1 MEKMSEYEAR
11 GWSLLN
17 EMPVLDCEDED
28 AFYLHGEE
36 TSRALAEFEGKAF
49 KENGVWK
56 VERYFIDRAH
66 AEKRAPRTQAA
77 NPGDLADLLES
88 ADLKNGVDIALG
100 DKGETLVLVAYG
112 QIYLDLTTDTHGTVT
127 EVFECRLL

>member
-17 EMPVLDCEDED
+17 EASILDCEDED
-28 AFYLHGEE
+28 AFYRHGEE
-36 TSRALAEFEGKAF
+36 TNRILAEFEGRAS
-49 KENGVWK
+49 EVSGIWK

-66 AEKRAPRTQAA
+66 AERRAPRTQAA
-77 NPGDLADLLES
+77 RPGELADLLES

-127 EVFECRLL
+127 EVFECRLF